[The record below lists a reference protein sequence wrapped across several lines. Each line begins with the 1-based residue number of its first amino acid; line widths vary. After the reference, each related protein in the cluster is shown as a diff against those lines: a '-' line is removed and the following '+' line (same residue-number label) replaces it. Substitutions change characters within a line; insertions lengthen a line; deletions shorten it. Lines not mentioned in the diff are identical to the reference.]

1 MRNCQIAH
9 VRTHAPY
16 QSLRFFVPLCS
27 KNIWINVRFLGA
39 PNTKNGTRS
48 TPKPITECETI
59 PHSRKVEASPAPSL
73 AEVLSVCFS
82 KSLNF
87 SVFHSVCCSFSFS
100 FDFSLSRAPRVL
112 LSSWVRAKIV
122 EGSSIRFVSCLA
134 LSAELH
140 YLTHGDS
147 CCCWFW
153 SIVCACVTNR
163 RGDESWVRGS

>member
-1 MRNCQIAH
+1 MRNYQIAH
-9 VRTHAPY
+9 VCTHAPY

-27 KNIWINVRFLGA
+27 NNIWINVRFLGA

-48 TPKPITECETI
+48 TPQPITECETI

-73 AEVLSVCFS
+73 AEVLSQFPS
-82 KSLNF
+82 LSLNF

-112 LSSWVRAKIV
+112 LSSCWVRAKIV
-122 EGSSIRFVSCLA
+122 EGSSIRFVSSLA

-147 CCCWFW
+147 CCCGYWFW

-163 RGDESWVRGS
+163 RGDEW